1 MYRLLTVEE
10 IHSALHN
17 KFAEKAL
24 KYPEHYAELVPKAS
38 SDASVANTSTQIAKL
53 IGSAL
58 PQSFVEGMREWNL
71 GRLELAGIGFG
82 RTGDFAV
89 QLEKYNR
96 SAPGTQWWEDR
107 EQDDRPQDLIMI
119 GQGDPHVVLLEQST
133 GRILAYVVDE
143 GSPSCAP
150 VAPNLSI
157 FLRGL
162 GSVSLH
168 SHVQG
173 EETEALTDDLVAQIG
188 SDVDRAFWNELAIIH
203 ADA

>member
-1 MYRLLTVEE
+1 MYLLLSVED
-10 IHSALHN
+10 IRSGLHSR
-17 KFAEKAL
+17 FAEDAL
-24 KYPEHYAELVPKAS
+24 EYPDEFAGLIPEAS
-38 SDASVANTSTQIAKL
+38 SEASATNTANRIAKL

-71 GRLELAGIGFG
+71 GRLDLAGIGFG
-82 RTGDFAV
+82 RTGDFAAQV
-89 QLEKYNR
+89 EQYNKPT
-96 SAPGTQWWEDR
+96 PGVQWWEDR
-107 EQDDRPQDLIMI
+107 EQDERPADLLMI

-133 GRILAYVVDE
+133 GRILAYVDDE
-143 GSPSCAP
+143 GSPTCAL

-168 SHVQG
+168 PHMQG
-173 EETEALTDDLVAQIG
+173 KHTDALTDDLVAQIG
-188 SDVDRAFWNELAIIH
+188 PDVNRAFWYELAIIH